1 MSTSSH
7 SEPRSF
13 NTSES
18 LEGEM
23 SGRRRAVEEGEEESR
38 DLVEQPGER
47 AVVGWLCWTVS

>member
-18 LEGEM
+18 LEGEA
-23 SGRRRAVEEGEEESR
+23 SGRKRAVEEGEEESR
-38 DLVEQPGER
+38 DLAGGKSNISGKEAGKH
-47 AVVGWLCWTVS
+47 G